1 MTDVPGH
8 TRGVVPVM
16 AEAGLELLHI
26 GANRGSAELDVPP
39 LFVWKSPEGSSI
51 MVMYQHTYGDVAVL
65 PGGRT
70 AVSVSFTEDNQ
81 GPHSPEQIARI
92 YGELRKRFPKARVQ
106 GSDLNALTAE
116 VRPLRP
122 HLPVLAQEIG
132 DTWIYGPASDPLM
145 MARFRELS
153 RLRREWMAQG
163 RLPANGEVDLA
174 YALLP
179 LLAVGKVLIKADCVD
194 RRYRG

>member
-1 MTDVPGH
+1 MAGDFVWHGLPFSMHSELMDRSLFRLGTTFSARLDQRFGRKTVAGKMTDVPGH

-65 PGGRT
+65 PGGLT

-81 GPHSPEQIARI
+81 GPHSPEQIRESTGNCESGFPRRGFRVRI
-92 YGELRKRFPKARVQ
+92 
-106 GSDLNALTAE
+106 
-116 VRPLRP
+116 
-122 HLPVLAQEIG
+122 
-132 DTWIYGPASDPLM
+132 
-145 MARFRELS
+145 
-153 RLRREWMAQG
+153 
-163 RLPANGEVDLA
+163 
-174 YALLP
+174 
-179 LLAVGKVLIKADCVD
+179 
-194 RRYRG
+194 